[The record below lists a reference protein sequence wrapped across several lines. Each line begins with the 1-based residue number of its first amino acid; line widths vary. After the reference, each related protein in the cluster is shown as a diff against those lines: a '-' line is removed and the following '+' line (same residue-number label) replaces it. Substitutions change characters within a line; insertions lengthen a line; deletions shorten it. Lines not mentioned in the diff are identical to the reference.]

1 MQCFSLSSESIHD
14 ETEVVR
20 YEVFKCKALTE
31 EKSNHRIS
39 NSQVI

>member
-1 MQCFSLSSESIHD
+1 MQCFSLSSESTHD

-39 NSQVI
+39 KSPVM